1 MTDTRLHMCEGHSN
15 DILAISLAFFPKEV
29 YYTTFVFLNG
39 LSYLCFI
46 YQEFILS
53 GGKDCHLKVW
63 KAALDPRPSVCV
75 ASMNN
80 LSVIRCIVVSTS

>member
-1 MTDTRLHMCEGHSN
+1 MTDTRLHVCEGHSN
-15 DILAISLAFFPKEV
+15 DVLAISLAFFPKEV
-29 YYTTFVFLNG
+29 YYTRRNLFFYRLPFV
-39 LSYLCFI
+39 